1 MIHVPI
7 KHVPISSLQLVYI
20 ILQVS
25 PLMFIPLQC
34 IHLNSKSIHTTM
46 KSFQSENSGFIQFL
60 HLTSPQTCVKESYV
74 QFKMK
79 PLWRGR
85 KKRAGQGR
93 EGQGKFRVAMGFIR
107 NHPIHTLERHVS
119 VSANLL
125 SLISGIS
132 HIPSKGLLQLQKVFL
147 QL

>member
-1 MIHVPI
+1 
-7 KHVPISSLQLVYI
+7 
-20 ILQVS
+20 
-25 PLMFIPLQC
+25 
-34 IHLNSKSIHTTM
+34 
-46 KSFQSENSGFIQFL
+46 
-60 HLTSPQTCVKESYV
+60 
-74 QFKMK
+74 MK

-132 HIPSKGLLQLQKVFL
+132 HIPHSLQRFAIAIESIPTIMKDGKCTMVDMYALFLLHNLNALVNPSSISYH
-147 QL
+147 